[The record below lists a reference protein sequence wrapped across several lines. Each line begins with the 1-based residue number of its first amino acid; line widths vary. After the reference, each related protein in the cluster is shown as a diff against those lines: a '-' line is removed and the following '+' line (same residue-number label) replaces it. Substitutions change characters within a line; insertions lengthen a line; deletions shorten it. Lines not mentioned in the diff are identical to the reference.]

1 MNNAAGIY
9 LASRSPR
16 RQELLR
22 QIGVHFHELRF
33 REAPARSSDVVE
45 RPKARE
51 RALEYVQRISRTK
64 ATVGWDC
71 MLMRRLPEKPVLAA
85 DTEVVLDG
93 KVLGKPTDGS
103 HAVAML
109 EALSGRTH
117 EVATAVAVRGADD
130 TLTALN
136 VSQVSFRELARHEI
150 ERYVASGE
158 SFDKAGAYAI
168 QGRAAMFITRIEGS
182 YSAVMG
188 LPLYE
193 TARILGEIGYPVL

>member
-1 MNNAAGIY
+1 MSEAPSIY

-16 RQELLR
+16 RHELLR
-22 QIGVHFHELRF
+22 QIGVDFHELRL
-33 REAPARSSDVVE
+33 REAATRGSDVVE
-45 RPKARE
+45 RPKPRE
-51 RALEYVQRISRTK
+51 SALAYVERIARTK
-64 ATVGWDC
+64 ATFAWDC
-71 MLMRRLPEKPVLAA
+71 MLMRGLAPKPVLAA
-85 DTEVVLDG
+85 DTEVVLG
-93 KVLGKPTDGS
+93 GRVFGKPTDGE
-103 HAVAML
+103 HAASML
-109 EALSGRTH
+109 EELSGRTH
-117 EVATAVAVRGADD
+117 EVATAVAVRGADE

-136 VSQVSFRELARHEI
+136 VSQVSFRELARDEI

-193 TARILGEIGYPVL
+193 TAQILGQIGYPML